1 MDTTN
6 MGTFDLM
13 ENTKNLMNTEKFNIE
28 KTLEKYEVSSILT
41 VSLNKTLNDINQF
54 LFEELI

>member
-1 MDTTN
+1 

-28 KTLEKYEVSSILT
+28 KTLEKYELSSILT